1 MAQAGIHALV
11 GIGAC
16 RWARNRT
23 WLALGIVLG
32 NVLPDVDILAM
43 AVATLAGW
51 PTVRVER
58 LHRTFT
64 HSVFTA
70 ALAVAVFCIIGWAS
84 RRPQWKDLGIGLG
97 IGILMHILLDLVI
110 WFRGVEILWPLSSP
124 VNFWKPVGGWWGTFE
139 LPAEFLCFALLFLVL
154 HRLANKQGTDLTVLP
169 KLLTWA
175 WLQSLLFVALWVLA
189 YAWRGGYPIVHGA
202 LYLPSLG
209 LAIGVI
215 IRMRKTL
222 AGRVETQQ
230 LG

>member
-11 GIGAC
+11 GIGVC

-23 WLALGIVLG
+23 CLALGIVLG
-32 NVLPDVDILAM
+32 NVLPDVDILAV
-43 AVATLAGW
+43 AVATIAGW
-51 PTVRVER
+51 PTVG

-70 ALAVAVFCIIGWAS
+70 ALVVMVFCVIGWVS

-97 IGILMHILLDLVI
+97 IGILMHILLDFVI
-110 WFRGVEILWPLSSP
+110 WFRGVEILWPLPSN
-124 VNFWKPVGGWWGTFE
+124 VNFWPPVAGWWGTFE

-154 HRLANKQGTDLTVLP
+154 HRLANKRGTDLAVSP
-169 KLLTWA
+169 KLLTWV
-175 WLQSLLFVALWVLA
+175 WLQGLLFVALWVLA
-189 YAWRGGYPIVHGA
+189 YAWSPWSAGYRFVHGA

-209 LAIGVI
+209 LAIGVT

-222 AGRVETQQ
+222 AGCVEGQQ
-230 LG
+230 